1 MLAEVWVSP
10 KPAWKK
16 EGLGTGE
23 LMTDPKRAHRRQRA
37 NVRVSLM
44 SKTGW
49 FSQIL
54 NKDRR
59 GWCEMEP
66 NEKRKRK
73 IKRTTWKACF
83 IEWGTTQR
91 SFKRELRVNEG
102 NRGDS
107 DRCTRVE
114 ELANHHRKD
123 NGKWGCVQQ
132 GTQCE
137 IEVQVN
143 KYPPRVRAVMRNAKI
158 TVAGL
163 IGSKVNVKGL
173 PYKDG
178 KARQPTYDKARKR
191 RRLTD
196 GLH

>member
-1 MLAEVWVSP
+1 M
-10 KPAWKK
+10 
-16 EGLGTGE
+16 
-23 LMTDPKRAHRRQRA
+23 
-37 NVRVSLM
+37 
-44 SKTGW
+44 
-49 FSQIL
+49 
-54 NKDRR
+54 
-59 GWCEMEP
+59 
-66 NEKRKRK
+66 
-73 IKRTTWKACF
+73 
-83 IEWGTTQR
+83 
-91 SFKRELRVNEG
+91 
-102 NRGDS
+102 
-107 DRCTRVE
+107 
-114 ELANHHRKD
+114 
-123 NGKWGCVQQ
+123 QQ